1 LRLIRYVLPAV
12 LLLGLSVPALAFAD
26 DAAGSTTTTT
36 TTTTSPTATSPTTT
50 SPSPTPIGNGGTGI
64 GAPPSAPSTPAEPTV
79 PGAKAKIINGTAYA
93 PAYAPIQVKEAI
105 WAGNQIRKKPYV
117 YGGGHGV
124 WKDFGYDCS
133 GSVSYV
139 LHSAGLLK
147 TSMDSSDFETW
158 GRQGAGQW
166 ITVYTNPG
174 HAFVQIAGIRFDTS
188 AEQDPHPAPGTGP
201 RWRPDV
207 HSSSGFQARHPANL

>member
-1 LRLIRYVLPAV
+1 MRLIRYVLPAV
-12 LLLGLSVPALAFAD
+12 LLLGLSVPALALAD
-26 DAAGSTTTTT
+26 DASGSTTTTT
-36 TTTTSPTATSPTTT
+36 PTPPTTT
-50 SPSPTPIGNGGTGI
+50 SPSPTPIGTGGTGI
-64 GAPPSAPSTPAEPTV
+64 GAPPSAPSTPAQPTV

-147 TSMDSSDFETW
+147 TSMDSSDFESW
-158 GRQGAGQW
+158 GRHGAGQW

-188 AEQDPHPAPGTGP
+188 AEQDPHPTAGTGP